1 MIPALFLRIC
11 SCWTMYSMRFGL
23 YWHTSNADRYV
34 LPVPVA
40 EIIIARLSPCLRS
53 CTRFIN
59 ASTCMAFGV
68 MAALESL
75 LCLRFGWR
83 GGAYCLKSSSYNAS
97 QASVSGLDSLICE
110 SISSSSCRARPLWL
124 VETTLR
130 FHSRLEFSALM
141 VRFELPKHW
150 WSYVVS
156 WLPFLS
162 KNQIQDT
169 TGGDCAKPKDW
180 NKTTGDE
187 VSWHCDF
194 FDDK

>member
-1 MIPALFLRIC
+1 MVCTVANTYLRSCSLLVPENNPSSASVQRSTFRYDSCAFLRIC
-11 SCWTMYSMRFGL
+11 SCWAMYSMRFGL

-110 SISSSSCRARPLWL
+110 SISSSSCRARPL
-124 VETTLR
+124 
-130 FHSRLEFSALM
+130 
-141 VRFELPKHW
+141 
-150 WSYVVS
+150 
-156 WLPFLS
+156 
-162 KNQIQDT
+162 
-169 TGGDCAKPKDW
+169 
-180 NKTTGDE
+180 
-187 VSWHCDF
+187 
-194 FDDK
+194 